1 MSTLRHLISLSDISF
16 RTPPSGTESPSPLCY
31 LQIVSIEAMS
41 PETSGSGWED
51 NSKYFKGSFR
61 KKRPLRR
68 SSDLLQNNRRWN
80 NRRWNMEQQE
90 MEQQEMEHGTAG
102 DGTWNNRRWNME
114 QQEMEHA

>member
-16 RTPPSGTESPSPLCY
+16 RTPPSGTESPSSLCY

-51 NSKYFKGSFR
+51 NSSFR

-90 MEQQEMEHGTAG
+90 MEHGTAG